1 MVRDEVFVGCDKGY
15 VSLHERAC
23 DRLTARAFL
32 ATHRGR
38 NAKVSHATEA
48 RVKRQDLGRRY
59 TVSRNINEY
68 IIEKR

>member
-1 MVRDEVFVGCDKGY
+1 MLQIQYFFGFEPWRGVRLFIFEGYEGEVFAIVRDEVFVSCDKGY

-38 NAKVSHATEA
+38 NA
-48 RVKRQDLGRRY
+48 R
-59 TVSRNINEY
+59 
-68 IIEKR
+68 